1 MLLCKVTRESDDSHV
16 RQTNYDFK
24 PFLRSFSW
32 EVSHEIGL
40 ARPLSLF
47 TDPEAE
53 AETLKKN
60 YENIGQKT
68 FH

>member
-1 MLLCKVTRESDDSHV
+1 
-16 RQTNYDFK
+16 
-24 PFLRSFSW
+24 LRSFSW
-32 EVSHEIGL
+32 EFSHEFGL

-53 AETLKKN
+53 AENLKKN